1 MKSELTIFYIDDDR
15 DDLEFFKEIVGMID
29 ETVEVITLRNGH
41 DLIHALN
48 NPPPT
53 PYCIFLDINMP
64 GMNGLEALKQVRALS
79 AHKELPVV
87 MFSTSGDDSTIERS
101 RELGASLYVQKSGMF
116 DQLKRSIE
124 HALSINWATFRATDQ
139 NFLYTA

>member
-1 MKSELTIFYIDDDR
+1 MNSGLTIFYIDDDR
-15 DDLEFFKEIVGMID
+15 DDLEFFKEIVDMID
-29 ETVEVITLRNGH
+29 DTVEVVTLRNGN
-41 DLIHALN
+41 DLMYALN

-64 GMNGLEALKQVRALS
+64 VMNGFEALKQVRALA

-87 MFSTSGDDSTIERS
+87 MFSTSGDNSTIERA

-124 HALSINWATFRATDQ
+124 HALSINWSTFRATEQ